1 MDDTETVKISMTITK
16 NTREWIIETY
26 PDAQSVQEGL
36 RMAVSDARKQQGGT
50 TNRGT
55 IVHSGGE

>member
-16 NTREWIIETY
+16 NTREWIKETY

-36 RMAVSDARKQQGGT
+36 RMAVSDARKQQEGA

>member
-1 MDDTETVKISMTITK
+1 MDDTETVKISMTITR

-36 RMAVSDARKQQGGT
+36 RMAVSDARKQQEGT